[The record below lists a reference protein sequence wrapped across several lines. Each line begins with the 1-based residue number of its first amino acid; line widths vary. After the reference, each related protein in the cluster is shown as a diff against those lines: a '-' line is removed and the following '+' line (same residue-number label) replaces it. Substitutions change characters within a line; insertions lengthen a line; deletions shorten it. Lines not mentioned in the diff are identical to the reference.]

1 MGTSSSSAGPG
12 AAVPFDPPWLNDI
25 TAKLGSPLEQIINQ
39 DSKQDT
45 PQIQPGTPA
54 YGIAPQRRFSN
65 ARRNLNDFIKTGNK
79 ESLKKALGNY
89 SHKGM
94 GGAANLANR
103 MRTSTTVGAGLFNFL
118 QGVRDNANPKIR
130 EWVNQLSNEKLSA
143 YEVIDKIVNHILSTG
158 GSIEEESI
166 RDSMALAMSDLLTI
180 YPDVDL
186 MNMDNDS
193 IWTVMEL
200 FIANEAFNR
209 LCMDIGQLF
218 ESAKYSPE
226 NAVSRM
232 NDMKEYLR
240 SEISA
245 QIQELKSDK
254 SNLSKS
260 DVNNILQSALR
271 ITFEIFEEVI

>member
-25 TAKLGSPLEQIINQ
+25 AAELGSPLEQIINQ

-103 MRTSTTVGAGLFNFL
+103 MRTSPAVGAGLFNFL

-166 RDSMALAMSDLLTI
+166 RNSMAQAMSDLLTI

-186 MNMDNDS
+186 INMDNDS

-209 LCMDIGQLF
+209 LCLDIGQLF
-218 ESAKYSPE
+218 ERAESPE

-232 NDMKEYLR
+232 NDMKEYLK

-245 QIQELKSDK
+245 QIQELKSDR

>member
-25 TAKLGSPLEQIINQ
+25 AAELGSPLEQIINQ

-103 MRTSTTVGAGLFNFL
+103 MRTSTAVGAGLFNFL

-166 RDSMALAMSDLLTI
+166 RNSMAQAMSDLLTI

-186 MNMDNDS
+186 INMDNDS

-209 LCMDIGQLF
+209 LCLDIGQLF
-218 ESAKYSPE
+218 ERAESPE

-232 NDMKEYLR
+232 NDMKEYLK

-245 QIQELKSDK
+245 QIQELKSDR